1 MIRTLMLSSL
11 FPYTT
16 LFRSILKYG
25 LILYVVII
33 NTQQALSA
41 MKQYGDA
48 APRPPLY
55 GIYNIETF
63 IRNKDTIAALA
74 TDTIRWNKLIVS
86 YPGYGFI
93 KMMNDSIKGL
103 AFKTDTLTKKIVMFN
118 YADTAKK
125 SNFVYSFP

>member
-33 NTQQALSA
+33 NTQEALSA

-74 TDTIRWNKLIVS
+74 TDTIRWNKRSEEHTSELQSLTNIVCR
-86 YPGYGFI
+86 
-93 KMMNDSIKGL
+93 L
-103 AFKTDTLTKKIVMFN
+103 LL
-118 YADTAKK
+118 
-125 SNFVYSFP
+125 